1 MSLIRFRL
9 IFFKRSSKSSRFPHS
24 YRLHPPASL
33 MRRCPQKRCT
43 HASRS
48 YTRAS
53 TYQIARAPTGLARC
67 RGCKRRVEKGE
78 LRISI
83 GAFVRPGRSC
93 RLVRCCACIDAKFA
107 HAVLAV
113 YGAATRVPA
122 GAGASAADVAA
133 VRAQLE
139 TQAKA
144 GLEPQR
150 PASPSLRLALEGRR
164 EHEPAHCTFPSSEA
178 PAHPPS

>member
-1 MSLIRFRL
+1 MTF
-9 IFFKRSSKSSRFPHS
+9 
-24 YRLHPPASL
+24 
-33 MRRCPQKRCT
+33 
-43 HASRS
+43 
-48 YTRAS
+48 YTRPS

-83 GAFVRPGRSC
+83 GAFVRPGRSR
-93 RLVRCCACIDAKFA
+93 RLVRCCACIDAPFA
-107 HAVLAV
+107 NAVLAV
-113 YGAATRVPA
+113 YGTATRVPA

-139 TQAKA
+139 TQASA

-150 PASPSLRLALEGRR
+150 PVSPSLRRKALEGRR
-164 EHEPAHCTFPSSEA
+164 EPSLQRVREQPLVLIVPRARGQSKEELSSFLELLKA
-178 PAHPPS
+178 PRSGKLSDEGSMALRRALDARE

>member
-1 MSLIRFRL
+1 MKKANCSFRL
-9 IFFKRSSKSSRFPHS
+9 APSCDRVGRA
-24 YRLHPPASL
+24 AS
-33 MRRCPQKRCT
+33 C
-43 HASRS
+43 A
-48 YTRAS
+48 A
-53 TYQIARAPTGLARC
+53 
-67 RGCKRRVEKGE
+67 
-78 LRISI
+78 
-83 GAFVRPGRSC
+83 
-93 RLVRCCACIDAKFA
+93 CACIDAKFA

-139 TQAKA
+139 TQASA